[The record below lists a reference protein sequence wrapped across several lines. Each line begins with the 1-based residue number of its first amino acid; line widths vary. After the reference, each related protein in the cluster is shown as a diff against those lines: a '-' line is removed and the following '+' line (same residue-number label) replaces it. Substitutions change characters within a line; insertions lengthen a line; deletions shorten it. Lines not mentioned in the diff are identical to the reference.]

1 MYCVALA
8 LVSMFTAAR
17 IPSSGSAAGQRRI
30 LFIYIA
36 IETLS
41 RTFHFCFF
49 VDVFYFFFFR
59 SYFASRLRDSAI
71 VVGALIFLSV
81 VAIYSRLV
89 AAIAHKFVCA
99 GLNSSSLH
107 FVAFL
112 LLLYIF
118 RNLSRSP
125 YFNKTRLQ
133 KMQIFIWSRVLNECT
148 SRVLACSICALARF
162 SSIIIQFECI
172 GRPP

>member
-49 VDVFYFFFFR
+49 VDVFYFFFF
-59 SYFASRLRDSAI
+59 
-71 VVGALIFLSV
+71 VPT
-81 VAIYSRLV
+81 SRLV
-89 AAIAHKFVCA
+89 CEIRR
-99 GLNSSSLH
+99 LSLVH
-107 FVAFL
+107 
-112 LLLYIF
+112 
-118 RNLSRSP
+118 
-125 YFNKTRLQ
+125 
-133 KMQIFIWSRVLNECT
+133 
-148 SRVLACSICALARF
+148 
-162 SSIIIQFECI
+162 
-172 GRPP
+172 